1 MYSAMVDAAWHNF
14 ILFTAEYTDYGQRF
28 FGTYLHHA
36 PAGSPDEAKQLAESK
51 VASFNAFRI
60 RYEELFGEPLPDVW
74 YDETSVVPSRRVVND
89 TAERWTV
96 TVDDDIVE
104 LVDDAGDPVLSVNAL
119 ALPAL
124 NFIATTKD
132 FCVRE
137 LPGDLTDD
145 EKAALIRP
153 LVRSG
158 VLRVV
163 P

>member
-1 MYSAMVDAAWHNF
+1 
-14 ILFTAEYTDYGQRF
+14 
-28 FGTYLHHA
+28 
-36 PAGSPDEAKQLAESK
+36 
-51 VASFNAFRI
+51 
-60 RYEELFGEPLPDVW
+60 
-74 YDETSVVPSRRVVND
+74 
-89 TAERWTV
+89 
-96 TVDDDIVE
+96 
-104 LVDDAGDPVLSVNAL
+104 VLSVNAL